1 MLRPASI
8 ASITVTGSK
17 RTEPTT
23 NVVLLPFSPPSVVC
37 VRNISC
43 FFLLLS
49 ALLEWKRWKFG
60 RTCNH
65 FNCDWL
71 AASCQPANSQIL
83 WCFINFALALGGS
96 GHNCWHSGPWVPSAE
111 AEREISTRPMDL
123 KIGRSSIWWDNYA
136 RMWTQTFLDTQ
147 AWSYVLKCGQMQF
160 IMWCRRDFSQCFCTG
175 VAACISVNL
184 YFICC

>member
-23 NVVLLPFSPPSVVC
+23 NVVLLPFNPPSVVH

-43 FFLLLS
+43 FFS
-49 ALLEWKRWKFG
+49 AFPSQSPAISTIGMKAVKIG

-96 GHNCWHSGPWVPSAE
+96 GHNCWRPGPWVPSAE
-111 AEREISTRPMDL
+111 AEQEISTRPMDPQ
-123 KIGRSSIWWDNYA
+123 IGRSSIWSDNYA
-136 RMWTQTFLDTQ
+136 NMGTQPFLATR
-147 AWSYVLKCGQMQF
+147 AWSCVLKCGQMQL
-160 IMWCRRDFSQCFCTG
+160 IMWCKCNVPQCFCTS
-175 VAACISVNL
+175 VVACIRVN
-184 YFICC
+184 